1 MTISQK
7 EIKQAAELIQE
18 AYETHQPI
26 APLRD
31 SFDMSIE
38 DAYAVQE
45 ETTKHWIKS
54 GRILSGRKI
63 GVTSKAVQ
71 GQLGVDQPDFG
82 MLFSD
87 MAYADAQEISM
98 SHLLQ
103 PRIEGE
109 IAFYLKNNLDQE
121 NLTLAEVVAAIDY
134 AVAAI
139 EVVDSRIVDWNIQIT
154 DTIADNASSGLYVL
168 GSTPVKLKDF
178 DHLNCGM
185 VIEHRGQPVCS
196 GVGSACLG
204 NPLNACLWLAKKM
217 LLVGRPLK
225 SGDLILSG
233 ALGPLTPV
241 SVNESYELKING
253 LGSVRAN
260 FTS

>member
-1 MTISQK
+1 LN
-7 EIKQAAELIQE
+7 AYAE
-18 AYETHQPI
+18 HSPI
-26 APLRD
+26 PPLRESYD
-31 SFDMSIE
+31 LSIE

-45 ETTKHWIKS
+45 VNTRHWIS
-54 GRILSGRKI
+54 HGRLLSGRKI

-71 GQLGVDQPDFG
+71 SQLGVDTPDFG

-87 MAYADAQEISM
+87 MAYADGEEIPT
-98 SHLLQ
+98 HGLIQ

-109 IAFYLKNNLDQE
+109 IAFYLGKDLNSDR
-121 NLTLAEVVAAIDY
+121 LTLAEVLSAVEY

-139 EVVDSRIVDWNIQIT
+139 EVVDSRIADWNIRIT

-168 GSTPVKLKDF
+168 GSHPVQLSDF

-204 NPLNACLWLAKKM
+204 NPLHACLWLAKKM
-217 LLVGRPLK
+217 MQVGRPLK
-225 SGDLILSG
+225 AGDLILSG
-233 ALGPLTPV
+233 ALGPLTQV
-241 SVNESYELKING
+241 STNETYELKIQG
-253 LGSVRAN
+253 LGSVRAS
-260 FTS
+260 FTD

>member
-1 MTISQK
+1 MTVSQK
-7 EIKQAAELIQE
+7 EIEQAAGLLMG

-26 APLRD
+26 APLRESYD
-31 SFDMSIE
+31 LTIE

-45 ETTKHWIKS
+45 VNTKNWIKD
-54 GRILSGRKI
+54 GRILAGRKI

-87 MAYADAQEISM
+87 MAYADSEEIPINNLM
-98 SHLLQ
+98 Q

-109 IAFYLKNNLDQE
+109 IAFYLGKDLDNE
-121 NLTLAEVVAAIDY
+121 KLTLAEVLSAVEY

-139 EVVDSRIVDWNIQIT
+139 EVVDSRIADWNIQIT

-168 GSTPVKLKDF
+168 GSKPVKLSDF

-217 LLVGRPLK
+217 QLVGRPLK
-225 SGDLILSG
+225 AGDLILSG

-241 SVNESYELKING
+241 QENETYEVKIEG